1 MSEVLNFENIE
12 NFVFA
17 LNWKN
22 VTSFTILDEDLL
34 QDKEYFQVAISDLNF
49 KNISNIKIFYEES
62 VSYSFENPVL
72 KIKLVNNQIIR
83 LFYCKDFGF
92 LRLMKV
98 MTRFLL
104 NYFRSKIIS
113 GYNVFLISSHGS
125 IYRFDWRRNVN
136 LPQMAHEPFWVKLKR
151 IIRSMLASYREF
163 LSIKGYLVVS

>member
-22 VTSFTILDEDLL
+22 VTSFTILDEELV
-34 QDKEYFQVAISDLNF
+34 QDKEYFQVAISDLNS

-62 VSYSFENPVL
+62 VSYSFGSPVL

-113 GYNVFLISSHGS
+113 GYKVFLI
-125 IYRFDWRRNVN
+125 
-136 LPQMAHEPFWVKLKR
+136 
-151 IIRSMLASYREF
+151 
-163 LSIKGYLVVS
+163 